1 MRQSYE
7 LHSIRPIG
15 KWKDDK
21 FTEQQKA
28 DYVAGKVVV
37 LANAK
42 DDQGQ
47 PCTKYLKF
55 DREKGRPL
63 TYSENPDLAQT
74 VAPSNE
80 SRTQLAVNN
89 EGKTNEAT
97 KHLKEP
103 LTQGQTAPKDDAQQK
118 QQTKKSKGMKVS

>member
-1 MRQSYE
+1 ME
-7 LHSIRPIG
+7 
-15 KWKDDK
+15 DDK

-63 TYSENPDLAQT
+63 TYSANPDLAQT

-103 LTQGQTAPKDDAQQK
+103 LTQGQTAPR
-118 QQTKKSKGMKVS
+118 TMPRKSSRRRNPKA

>member
-1 MRQSYE
+1 M
-7 LHSIRPIG
+7 
-15 KWKDDK
+15 
-21 FTEQQKA
+21 
-28 DYVAGKVVV
+28 V

-42 DDQGQ
+42 DDKGQ

-89 EGKTNEAT
+89 EGASCAMYRIS
-97 KHLKEP
+97 H
-103 LTQGQTAPKDDAQQK
+103 G
-118 QQTKKSKGMKVS
+118 

>member
-1 MRQSYE
+1 M
-7 LHSIRPIG
+7 
-15 KWKDDK
+15 
-21 FTEQQKA
+21 
-28 DYVAGKVVV
+28 AGKVVV

-42 DDQGQ
+42 DDKGQ

-55 DREKGRPL
+55 YPDLGRPL
-63 TYSENPDLAQT
+63 ATEYNPDLAQT

-103 LTQGQTAPKDDAQQK
+103 LTQGQTAPKDDAQK
-118 QQTKKSKGMKVS
+118 QQQEKPKKSKGMKVS